1 MEKKSM
7 VDSETI
13 STGAPSDDQWSDQ
26 GVGMEGEAIF
36 ATPGQSLTQNRS
48 KSKNLDGR
56 DEIRGKK

>member
-1 MEKKSM
+1 M

-26 GVGMEGEAIF
+26 GVGMEGEGIF